1 MKQTIALVALVVPEY
16 EPALAFF
23 VDGLGFELV
32 EDIAQ
37 GDKRWV
43 VVRPRGAE
51 TGLVLARAVGAAQ
64 QAAIGM
70 QTAGRVGFFL
80 ETDDF
85 TRDADRIIQA
95 GGEFEESPRDEP
107 YGRVAVFRDPFANR
121 WDLIE
126 RPLDRD
132 ALAL

>member
-1 MKQTIALVALVVPEY
+1 MSLRWRSLSM
-16 EPALAFF
+16 
-23 VDGLGFELV
+23 V

-51 TGLVLARAVGAAQ
+51 TGLVLARAVGEAQ

-85 TRDADRIIQA
+85 TRDAARIVQA
-95 GGEFEESPRDEP
+95 GGEFEESPRHEP

-126 RPLDRD
+126 RPLDRS